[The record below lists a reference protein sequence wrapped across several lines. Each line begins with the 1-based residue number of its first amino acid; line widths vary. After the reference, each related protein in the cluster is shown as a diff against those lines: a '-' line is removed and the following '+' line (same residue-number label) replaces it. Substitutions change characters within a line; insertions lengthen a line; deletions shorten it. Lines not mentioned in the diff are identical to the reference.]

1 MASLS
6 NEKSIKDIVPTVLDA
21 MKTDPELKAK
31 LHSPQ
36 FRRRAAEMYIQTNF
50 SHHSEQE
57 QQMAH
62 AQLLEHLITISN
74 THKEEKQA
82 PGTPATPPT
91 QPTPPTPAATPPPT
105 TTTNDSTLA
114 SNAKD
119 AGNVAF
125 VAKEYTRAIQCYK
138 QSLTYN
144 SAKLVPTLHSNIAA
158 SCIALHD
165 YEQAQTSAQACLAL
179 EPTNLKALYRLA
191 VAQQHLGQ
199 IKQALVTLTTGQ
211 QLDDGLYSDSSK
223 KKLIKAIRALRTTV
237 LSTLKEIPIQSYSFA
252 DEGKPTVKVYI
263 ALKDVGDLPKDDITV
278 SFDRMSM
285 DLSVK
290 GYNGQNLRLYAA
302 ELLGAIV
309 PNKCKMKIKPNMIVV
324 SLRKAQNDGMRPWEK
339 LRR

>member
-1 MASLS
+1 
-6 NEKSIKDIVPTVLDA
+6 
-21 MKTDPELKAK
+21 
-31 LHSPQ
+31 
-36 FRRRAAEMYIQTNF
+36 
-50 SHHSEQE
+50 
-57 QQMAH
+57 
-62 AQLLEHLITISN
+62 
-74 THKEEKQA
+74 
-82 PGTPATPPT
+82 
-91 QPTPPTPAATPPPT
+91 
-105 TTTNDSTLA
+105 
-114 SNAKD
+114 
-119 AGNVAF
+119 
-125 VAKEYTRAIQCYK
+125 
-138 QSLTYN
+138 
-144 SAKLVPTLHSNIAA
+144 
-158 SCIALHD
+158 
-165 YEQAQTSAQACLAL
+165 
-179 EPTNLKALYRLA
+179 

-223 KKLIKAIRALRTTV
+223 KKLIKTIRALRTTV

-263 ALKDVGDLPKDDITV
+263 ALKDGGDLPKDDITV

>member
-62 AQLLEHLITISN
+62 AQLLEHLITI
-74 THKEEKQA
+74 
-82 PGTPATPPT
+82 ATPPT
-91 QPTPPTPAATPPPT
+91 QPTPATPAATPPP

-223 KKLIKAIRALRTTV
+223 KKLIKTIRALRTTV